1 MLLQEFKMTNN
12 IAVIDGRKIE
22 INNEKNL
29 LELIRK
35 AGIEI
40 PTFCYHSELSVY
52 GACRLCLVE
61 IEGRGIMG
69 ACSTKP
75 EPGMKIK
82 TTTEEIREIR
92 KISLEL
98 VLANHDHNCPTCY
111 KSESCKLQQ
120 MAKKH
125 GVTNIRFKKIQKEV
139 PLDLSTYSLVRDPN
153 KCILCGDC
161 VRACNEIQ
169 SIGAIDFAFRGS
181 NACVV
186 PAYGKDLNSVECVD
200 CGQCARVCPTGAIVP
215 KSEIDGV
222 WKAISDPNK
231 VVIAQIAPA
240 VRVAIG
246 EEFGFAPGVDT
257 TGQIVSALKMIGFN
271 KVFDTAFSADLTVV
285 EEATELI
292 NRVVKGEKLP
302 QFTSCCPAWVK
313 FAEQYFPD
321 LLLNLSSCR
330 SPQQMFGSLSK
341 DTLPSLLNID
351 KKDIVVVSIMPCT
364 AKKFEAKRPEFSKDG
379 IADVDFVL
387 TTQELAKM
395 IEQAGIIFNELQPES
410 LDLPLGFKTGAG
422 IIFGNSGGVMEAALR
437 YTYEKLSGEKL
448 ENFEFHEVRG
458 NESVREA
465 SFNIAGTTIKVAVVY
480 GLSNARK
487 LAENVEAGLCDYDF
501 IEVMSCPNGCIGGAG
516 QPVSF
521 DPAVKRK
528 RTSGLYNVDKNLHL
542 HKSQDNPFVTET
554 YTTTLGEV
562 GGDKAHHLLH
572 THYQNRR
579 RTSDSGITLVNGSEK
594 NKLEVSVCVGTSC
607 YLKGS
612 QDLLHKLIDHIED
625 NNMQEKVDVK
635 ASFCFENC
643 DKGPTVT
650 VGGKILNHCTLQKA
664 CDVLKNELANR

>member
-1 MLLQEFKMTNN
+1 MSNN
-12 IAVIDGRKIE
+12 FAIVDGRNIE
-22 INNEKNL
+22 INGEKNL

-61 IEGRGIMG
+61 VEGRGIMG

-125 GVTNIRFKKIQKEV
+125 GVNNIRFKKIQKEV
-139 PLDLSTYSLVRDPN
+139 PIDFSTYSLVRDSN

-231 VVIAQIAPA
+231 VVVAQIAPA

-257 TGQIVSALKMIGFN
+257 TGQIVSALKIIGFN

-313 FAEQYFPD
+313 FSEQYFPD
-321 LLLNLSSCR
+321 LLPNLSYAVRR
-330 SPQQMFGSLSK
+330 SKCSVPY
-341 DTLPSLLNID
+341 
-351 KKDIVVVSIMPCT
+351 
-364 AKKFEAKRPEFSKDG
+364 
-379 IADVDFVL
+379 
-387 TTQELAKM
+387 
-395 IEQAGIIFNELQPES
+395 
-410 LDLPLGFKTGAG
+410 
-422 IIFGNSGGVMEAALR
+422 LR
-437 YTYEKLSGEKL
+437 
-448 ENFEFHEVRG
+448 
-458 NESVREA
+458 
-465 SFNIAGTTIKVAVVY
+465 I
-480 GLSNARK
+480 
-487 LAENVEAGLCDYDF
+487 
-501 IEVMSCPNGCIGGAG
+501 
-516 QPVSF
+516 
-521 DPAVKRK
+521 
-528 RTSGLYNVDKNLHL
+528 
-542 HKSQDNPFVTET
+542 
-554 YTTTLGEV
+554 
-562 GGDKAHHLLH
+562 
-572 THYQNRR
+572 HYPH
-579 RTSDSGITLVNGSEK
+579 
-594 NKLEVSVCVGTSC
+594 
-607 YLKGS
+607 Y
-612 QDLLHKLIDHIED
+612 
-625 NNMQEKVDVK
+625 
-635 ASFCFENC
+635 
-643 DKGPTVT
+643 
-650 VGGKILNHCTLQKA
+650 
-664 CDVLKNELANR
+664 